1 MGAYQVRTALNLSE
15 AGQVLAPDRGL
26 TSSIHEYTAHTLI
39 LSTPS
44 DPFGEI
50 TQEKNL
56 VNLPGRIE
64 SRMVGTSDPQG
75 RIAAYVGSELCW
87 HHVDL
92 LPILADSTC
101 SQHMYERVDQTRPS
115 QARL

>member
-1 MGAYQVRTALNLSE
+1 MGAYQVRAALDLSE
-15 AGQVLAPDRGL
+15 TGQVLAPDRGL

-50 TQEKNL
+50 TQEENL

-75 RIAAYVGSELCW
+75 RIAAYVGSEPPGGITL
-87 HHVDL
+87 DL
-92 LPILADSTC
+92 SILAGSTC
-101 SQHMYERVDQTRPS
+101 SQHMHKHVG
-115 QARL
+115 

>member
-1 MGAYQVRTALNLSE
+1 MGAHQVRTALNLSE

-39 LSTPS
+39 LSTPP

-50 TQEKNL
+50 TQEENL

-92 LPILADSTC
+92 LPILVDSMC